1 MALSEPARG
10 MLYNPVSP
18 GIISPLIVMFSSF
31 RADSVY
37 TAITPGFTGGYSR
50 MALSEPARGMLHNPV
65 SPVVIQIWLF
75 QSRPYF

>member
-1 MALSEPARG
+1 
-10 MLYNPVSP
+10 
-18 GIISPLIVMFSSF
+18 
-31 RADSVY
+31 
-37 TAITPGFTGGYSR
+37 